1 MQKTIEQQVA
11 RGVADALDRLGVT
24 VVALSVIGTWFT
36 DQITVT
42 AGIVGVFAGSGTV
55 LLAVYNKV
63 SIDAEEEE
71 TP

>member
-1 MQKTIEQQVA
+1 MQKTTKQQIA

-24 VVALSVIGTWFT
+24 VVALSLIGTWFT

-42 AGIVGVFAGSGTV
+42 AGIMGVFFGSGTV

-63 SIDAEEEE
+63 RIDMEKER